1 MNKERLGQVIKYQP
15 SYKFHVLNVIMHN
28 VIINIY
34 FVEKYRKRIL
44 SISLSKMKKILKI
57 KR

>member
-1 MNKERLGQVIKYQP
+1 MNEERLGQVIKYQP
-15 SYKFHVLNVIMHN
+15 SYKFHMLNVILHN

-34 FVEKYRKRIL
+34 FVEKDRKRIL